1 MRVLLRLAVTALFA
15 CILVSCSTKTTPT
28 AENRDNSGSNQKAA
42 AASSPLYPE
51 IAAWLEQNKMTVNA
65 GLANVPEPS
74 QAFSQGAVIAIGEGF
89 PLADAEDP
97 GKKRL
102 TAIRAAETAA
112 QRNLLEFF
120 ARSANGNEL
129 RFDTYTIQLEGFL
142 KGAVIVASDY
152 NPDRERAA
160 ILLRL
165 DLKGAKGFTK

>member
-1 MRVLLRLAVTALFA
+1 MRVLFNLTVATLVA
-15 CILVSCSTKTTPT
+15 CILVSCSTKAT
-28 AENRDNSGSNQKAA
+28 NRDSAGSNQKAA
-42 AASSPLYPE
+42 AAASPLYPE

-129 RFDTYTIQLEGFL
+129 RFDTYTVQLEGFL
-142 KGAVIVASDY
+142 KGAVIVAGDY

-165 DLKGAKGFTK
+165 DLKNAKGFIK

>member
-1 MRVLLRLAVTALFA
+1 MRVLFNLTVATLVA
-15 CILVSCSTKTTPT
+15 CILVSCSTTNTSTTDPGS
-28 AENRDNSGSNQKAA
+28 AGSNQKAA
-42 AASSPLYPE
+42 AAASPLYPE

-97 GKKRL
+97 GKRRL

-120 ARSANGNEL
+120 ARSATGNQL
-129 RFDTYTIQLEGFL
+129 RFDTYTVQLEGFL

-165 DLKGAKGFTK
+165 DLKDAKGFIK

>member
-1 MRVLLRLAVTALFA
+1 MRVLFNLTVATLVA
-15 CILVSCSTKTTPT
+15 CILVSCSTTTT
-28 AENRDNSGSNQKAA
+28 VSDMSSNGGNQKAA
-42 AASSPLYPE
+42 AAAAPLYPE

-65 GLANVPEPS
+65 GLANVPEPA

-129 RFDTYTIQLEGFL
+129 RFDTYTVQLEGFL

-165 DLKGAKGFTK
+165 DLKSAKGFIK

>member
-1 MRVLLRLAVTALFA
+1 MRVLFTLAVAMLFA
-15 CILVSCSTKTTPT
+15 FMLASCSTTKTAATDPGS
-28 AENRDNSGSNQKAA
+28 DGSNLKAA
-42 AASSPLYPE
+42 AASAPLYPE

-65 GLANVPEPS
+65 GLANVPEPA

-89 PLADAEDP
+89 PLADSEDP

-112 QRNLLEFF
+112 QRNMLEFF
-120 ARSANGNEL
+120 ASSAASNEL
-129 RFDTYTIQLEGFL
+129 RFDTYTVQLEGFL

-160 ILLRL
+160 ILLKL
-165 DLKGAKGFTK
+165 DLKGAKSFTK

>member
-1 MRVLLRLAVTALFA
+1 MRVLFTLTVAMLFA
-15 CILVSCSTKTTPT
+15 FMLASCSATKTATTDP
-28 AENRDNSGSNQKAA
+28 GSAGGNQKAA
-42 AASSPLYPE
+42 AAASPLYPE

-65 GLANVPEPS
+65 GLANVPEPA

-89 PLADAEDP
+89 PLADAEDS
-97 GKKRL
+97 GKRRL

-120 ARSANGNEL
+120 ARSANGTEL
-129 RFDTYTIQLEGFL
+129 RFDTYTVQLEGFL

-152 NPDRERAA
+152 NSERERAA

-165 DLKGAKGFTK
+165 DLKSAKAFIK

>member
-1 MRVLLRLAVTALFA
+1 MRVLFNLTVATLVA
-15 CILVSCSTKTTPT
+15 CILVSCSTTTT
-28 AENRDNSGSNQKAA
+28 VSDMGSNGGSQKAA
-42 AASSPLYPE
+42 AAASPLYPE

-129 RFDTYTIQLEGFL
+129 RFDTYTVQLEGFL

-165 DLKGAKGFTK
+165 DLKSAKGFIK